1 MLTAQRALV
10 RMPDVVGQPLRK
22 AKLLVHNAGLVVDTI
37 TFQESYETRDN
48 VLGQKPMRGQMVY
61 AGDKVTL
68 TVSRESYVKWLP
80 SIYQRADLNGR
91 NFYRDFLWIIQ
102 HLFGSIEEILD
113 VIHQYFDP
121 YEAPEKF
128 LPWLGSWSAMVLE
141 EDWPIEKKRR
151 LIRKAIELYRIRG
164 TVKGLKLFIS
174 LFTGHEPDIKENEWP
189 FRGWRIGASSE
200 IGTDSVVLPPVNLA
214 HTFIVEMPVS
224 YKDVSPESVIRIH
237 EIIQMEKPANTQYY
251 LRFASE
257 GGGNDLSEFMAI
269 GGGVI
274 GGIGLGAGDD
284 EAITSEED
292 LKRAEAEA
300 ERAQKSPQASADSKK
315 TQMLEIDAQFQPMP
329 RTRPPLPKAPR
340 ADTAPVEGK
349 EGPRSSKAGGFE
361 GAAREMAPISVTMAM
376 EVLKTETMAPVKTQT
391 QIKQPPEKAP
401 EKTADKTEVK
411 KSPEKAEDKKA
422 DDKKNKA
429 GREEPKPDPKKDPE
443 KK

>member
-80 SIYQRADLNGR
+80 SIYQRADINGR
-91 NFYRDFLWIIQ
+91 NFYRDFLWIVQ

-113 VIHQYFDP
+113 VIHAYFDP
-121 YEAPEKF
+121 YEAPEKY
-128 LPWLGSWSAMVLE
+128 LPWLASWSAMILE

-164 TVKGLKLFIS
+164 TVKGLKLFIA
-174 LFTGHEPDIKENEWP
+174 LFTSHEPDIKENEWP

-274 GGIGLGAGDD
+274 GGIGLGAGED

-361 GAAREMAPISVTMAM
+361 GAAREMAPISATMAM

>member
-10 RMPDVVGQPLRK
+10 RMPDVVGLPLRK
-22 AKLLVHNAGLVVDTI
+22 ARLLVQNAGLVVDAI

-48 VLGQKPMRGQMVY
+48 VLAQKPMRGQMVY

-174 LFTGHEPDIKENEWP
+174 LFTGHEPDIKENQWP
-189 FRGWRIGASSE
+189 FRGWRIGE
-200 IGTDSVVLPPVNLA
+200 
-214 HTFIVEMPVS
+214 
-224 YKDVSPESVIRIH
+224 
-237 EIIQMEKPANTQYY
+237 
-251 LRFASE
+251 
-257 GGGNDLSEFMAI
+257 
-269 GGGVI
+269 
-274 GGIGLGAGDD
+274 
-284 EAITSEED
+284 TS
-292 LKRAEAEA
+292 L
-300 ERAQKSPQASADSKK
+300 
-315 TQMLEIDAQFQPMP
+315 
-329 RTRPPLPKAPR
+329 
-340 ADTAPVEGK
+340 
-349 EGPRSSKAGGFE
+349 
-361 GAAREMAPISVTMAM
+361 
-376 EVLKTETMAPVKTQT
+376 
-391 QIKQPPEKAP
+391 
-401 EKTADKTEVK
+401 
-411 KSPEKAEDKKA
+411 
-422 DDKKNKA
+422 
-429 GREEPKPDPKKDPE
+429 
-443 KK
+443 

>member
-10 RMPDVVGQPLRK
+10 RMPDVVGLPLRK
-22 AKLLVHNAGLVVDTI
+22 ARLLVQNVGLVVDAI
-37 TFQESYETRDN
+37 TFQESYEVRDN
-48 VLGQKPMRGQMVY
+48 VLAQKPMRGQMVY

-189 FRGWRIGASSE
+189 FRGWRIGESSE

-274 GGIGLGAGDD
+274 GGIGLGAADSD
-284 EAITSEED
+284 VITSEED
-292 LKRAEAEA
+292 LKKAEAEA
-300 ERAQKSPQASADSKK
+300 EKSPQEKADAKK
-315 TQMLEIDAQFQPMP
+315 TQMLEIDAAFAPA
-329 RTRPPLPKAPR
+329 TRMRAPLPKAPR

-361 GAAREMAPISVTMAM
+361 GAARQM
-376 EVLKTETMAPVKTQT
+376 EAVNTQEFTASPTTVEKKPSAEQKKPEEKKKTKIGTPVD
-391 QIKQPPEKAP
+391 E
-401 EKTADKTEVK
+401 
-411 KSPEKAEDKKA
+411 
-422 DDKKNKA
+422 
-429 GREEPKPDPKKDPE
+429 KKDPE

>member
-10 RMPDVVGQPLRK
+10 RMPDVVGLPLRK
-22 AKLLVHNAGLVVDTI
+22 AKLLVQNAGLVVDTI

-48 VLGQKPMRGQMVY
+48 VLAQKPMRGQMVY

-80 SIYQRADLNGR
+80 SIYQRADINGR
-91 NFYRDFLWIIQ
+91 NFYRDFLWIVQ

-113 VIHQYFDP
+113 VIHAYFDP
-121 YEAPEKF
+121 YEAPEKY
-128 LPWLGSWSAMVLE
+128 LPWLASWSAMILE

-224 YKDVSPESVIRIH
+224 YKDVSPEAVIRIH

-274 GGIGLGAGDD
+274 GGIGLGAGED

-300 ERAQKSPQASADSKK
+300 ERAQKSPQTSADSKK

-361 GAAREMAPISVTMAM
+361 GAAREMAPISATMAM

-401 EKTADKTEVK
+401 EKTADKAEVK

-422 DDKKNKA
+422 DDKKNKV